1 MKTRLRN
8 SLSYAHIVREN
19 LKNTSFE
26 SSNYK
31 ARRFLLLSWKLFRRA
46 SRKNFNRIATKDAQ
60 NVRYVQRFVE
70 NTINT
75 ILNKPNIKYMEDIS
89 EKTIQF
95 RNNEKKKRE
104 VETFSTALIML
115 VSRFVSPARITY
127 NNVSM
132 WKNHLFPENHDRST
146 YGASQTRNACNLA
159 RIRSFVPCLVVS
171 EAGINP

>member
-1 MKTRLRN
+1 
-8 SLSYAHIVREN
+8 
-19 LKNTSFE
+19 
-26 SSNYK
+26 
-31 ARRFLLLSWKLFRRA
+31 
-46 SRKNFNRIATKDAQ
+46 
-60 NVRYVQRFVE
+60 
-70 NTINT
+70 
-75 ILNKPNIKYMEDIS
+75 MEDIT

-115 VSRFVSPARITY
+115 VSRFISPARITY